1 MDLNFLFSLLLI
13 APCFLLTF
21 HANAEI
27 TSTYIIHMNKSLFPQ
42 IFTTH
47 HDWFESTVHSLK
59 SKTLAFDDH
68 GHGHDQ
74 DQSSKKSMK
83 TLVYTYDNAMYGF
96 SAVLSSKELESLKNI
111 DGFVAAYQDRTVTV
125 DTTHTYEFLNL
136 DSPSGLWHASNFG
149 EDIIVGVIDSG
160 VWPESKSFRDDGM
173 TKKIPSKWKGT
184 CEIGQEFNAS
194 MCNFKLI
201 GARYFNK
208 GVIASNPNVTIL
220 MNSARDFRGHGTHT
234 SSTVAGNYVKGASY
248 FGYAKGVARGIA
260 PKARLA
266 MYKTIWAEGRLAS
279 DVLAGMDQAIVDGV
293 DVISISMGFD
303 GAPLYEDPIAIAS
316 FAAMEKGIVVSSSAG
331 NAGPDLGTLHNGIP
345 WLITVAAGTVDRT
358 FGTLVLGNGQNI
370 IGWTLFPANAIVENL
385 PLVYNK
391 TLSSCNSEK
400 LLSQVDKQVVL
411 FCDDESTT
419 NSTSVFHQINTVAE
433 TNVLGA
439 VFVSEN
445 PKLIDLANIYSPIIV
460 IKPKDAESVINYAKS
475 HQNPTASIR
484 FQETYVGI
492 KPAPTAA
499 EYSSRGPSHSLPWIL
514 KPDIMAPGS
523 RILAAYVPR
532 KASGRIGSNVFLS
545 SDYNFMSGTSMA
557 CPHVSGVVA
566 LLKSAHPQWSAAA
579 IRSALITTANPMDNT
594 QSPIKDNGYPT
605 QQASPLA
612 IGAGEIDPNR
622 AMNPGLIYDV
632 TPQDYVNL
640 LCGSN
645 FTKNQILTIT
655 RSSSYDCE
663 NPSLDLNYPSFI
675 AFYSNKTRSMVHKFK
690 RTVTNVGDGA
700 ATYKAKVTHPKG
712 CLVTVSPDILSFSYR
727 NEKQSYYIVIKC
739 VMYKKENVSSGDL
752 VWAEDGGTHTVR
764 SPIVVAPS
772 GIV

>member
-1 MDLNFLFSLLLI
+1 
-13 APCFLLTF
+13 
-21 HANAEI
+21 
-27 TSTYIIHMNKSLFPQ
+27 
-42 IFTTH
+42 
-47 HDWFESTVHSLK
+47 
-59 SKTLAFDDH
+59 
-68 GHGHDQ
+68 
-74 DQSSKKSMK
+74 
-83 TLVYTYDNAMYGF
+83 MYGF

-111 DGFVAAYQDRTVTV
+111 DGFVAAYQDRTVTI
-125 DTTHTYEFLNL
+125 DTTHTFEFLNL
-136 DSPSGLWHASNFG
+136 DSPNGLWHASNFG

-160 VWPESKSFRDDGM
+160 VWPESQSFRDDGM

-208 GVIASNPNVTIL
+208 GVIASNSNVTIF
-220 MNSARDFRGHGTHT
+220 MNSARDVAGHGTHT
-234 SSTVAGNYVKGASY
+234 SSTVAGNYVNEASY
-248 FGYAKGVARGIA
+248 FGYAKGIARGIA

-266 MYKTIWAEGRLAS
+266 MYKTNWPEGRLAS

-303 GAPLYEDPIAIAS
+303 DVPLYEDPIAIAS

-331 NAGPDLGTLHNGIP
+331 NLGPNLGTLHNGIP
-345 WLITVAAGTVDRT
+345 WLITVAAGTIDRT

-391 TLSSCNSEK
+391 TLSSCNSEN
-400 LLSQVDKQVVL
+400 LLSQVNKQVVL
-411 FCDDESTT
+411 FCDDESMT
-419 NSTSVFHQINTVAE
+419 NPTSVFHQINTVA
-433 TNVLGA
+433 TASVLGA

-445 PKLIDLANIYSPIIV
+445 PNLIDLANIYSPIIV
-460 IKPKDAESVINYAKS
+460 IKPKDAESVINYAKT
-475 HQNPTASIR
+475 HQKPTASIR

-499 EYSSRGPSHSLPWIL
+499 QYSSRGPSHSFPWIL

-523 RILAAYVPR
+523 RILAAYVPHS
-532 KASGRIGSNVFLS
+532 ASGRISSNVFLS

-557 CPHVSGVVA
+557 CPHVSGVAA

-594 QSPIKDNGYPT
+594 QSPIKENGYPS

-632 TPQDYVNL
+632 TPRDYVNL
-640 LCGSN
+640 LCGLN
-645 FTKNQILTIT
+645 FTKNQISTIT

-663 NPSLDLNYPSFI
+663 SPSLDLNYPSFI
-675 AFYSNKTRSMVHKFK
+675 AFYSNTTRSMVHKFK
-690 RTVTNVGDGA
+690 RIVTNVGDGA

-727 NEKQSYYIVIKC
+727 NEKQRYHIVIKC
-739 VMYKKENVSSGDL
+739 VMYKKENVSFGDL

>member
-1 MDLNFLFSLLLI
+1 MDAKFLFSLLLI
-13 APCFLLTF
+13 APWFLLTF

-47 HDWFESTVHSLK
+47 HDWFKSTIHSLK
-59 SKTLAFDDH
+59 SKTLALD
-68 GHGHDQ
+68 DQ
-74 DQSSKKSMK
+74 DQSSKQSQMK
-83 TLVYTYDNAMYGF
+83 KLVYTYDNAMYGF
-96 SAVLSSKELESLKNI
+96 SAVLSSKELETLNNM
-111 DGFVAAYQDRTVTV
+111 DGFVAAYQDKTATI
-125 DTTHTYEFLNL
+125 DTTHTFEFLSL
-136 DSPSGLWHASNFG
+136 DSPNGLWNASNFG

-160 VWPESKSFRDDGM
+160 VWPESQSFQDDGM

-220 MNSARDFRGHGTHT
+220 MNSARDIAGHGTHT
-234 SSTVAGNYVKGASY
+234 SSTVAGNYVNGASY

-266 MYKTIWAEGRLAS
+266 IYKTNWQEGRLAS

-303 GAPLYEDPIAIAS
+303 DVPLYEDPIAIAS

-331 NAGPDLGTLHNGIP
+331 NLGPNLGTLHNGIP
-345 WLITVAAGTVDRT
+345 WLITVAAGTIDRT

-370 IGWTLFPANAIVENL
+370 IGWTLFPANAIVVNL

-391 TLSSCNSEK
+391 TLSSCNSEN
-400 LLSQVDKQVVL
+400 LLSQVNKQVVL
-411 FCDDESTT
+411 FCDDESMT
-419 NSTSVFHQINTVAE
+419 NSTSVFHQINTVAA
-433 TNVLGA
+433 TSMLGA

-445 PKLIDLANIYSPIIV
+445 PNLIDLANIYSPIIV
-460 IKPKDAESVINYAKS
+460 IRPKDAETVINYAKR

-499 EYSSRGPSHSLPWIL
+499 QYSSRGPSHSFPWIL

-523 RILAAYVPR
+523 RILAAYLPR
-532 KASGRIGSNVFLS
+532 KASGRIGANVFLS
-545 SDYNFMSGTSMA
+545 SDFNFMSGTSMA
-557 CPHVSGVVA
+557 CPHASGVAA

-594 QSPIKDNGYPT
+594 QSPIKDNGYPS
-605 QQASPLA
+605 QHASPLA

-640 LCGSN
+640 LCGLN

-655 RSSSYDCE
+655 RSSSYGCE

-700 ATYKAKVTHPKG
+700 ATYKAKVTHPQG
-712 CLVTVSPDILSFSYR
+712 CLVTVSPDILNFSYR
-727 NEKQSYYIVIKC
+727 NEKLRYHIVIKY
-739 VMYKKENVSSGDL
+739 VMYEKENVSFGDV
-752 VWAEDGGTHTVR
+752 VWAEDGGTHSVR